1 MILTQR
7 LRLLQF
13 KAMNTAK
20 NNYTLI
26 GKLVETSKGVVKV
39 DVAIAAQPPQGYVVE
54 TRYMGVNE
62 KTGELYELQPYQ
74 LVRIKK

>member
-1 MILTQR
+1 
-7 LRLLQF
+7 
-13 KAMNTAK
+13 MNAK
-20 NNYTLI
+20 NYTLI
-26 GKLVETSKGVVKV
+26 GKLVETSKGVVRILDKV
-39 DVAIAAQPPQGYVVE
+39 DVAITAQPPQGYVVE